1 MRKFYVIKMR
11 VVFFQTYSW
20 DMKKN
25 VIGCIKSH
33 TRRLQTMSG
42 NKGVHRGV
50 KEGGR

>member
-11 VVFFQTYSW
+11 GFFQTYSW

-42 NKGVHRGV
+42 NKGVNSGV
-50 KEGGR
+50 REGGR